1 MGEGLGLG
9 AVDPRAPA
17 AHEFDAYASD
27 AEEREQAIEPSQLAL
42 ELPTRLLCHRLRR
55 LRLRLLG
62 LDLPQLLLLG
72 LSWAPLRR
80 GGSLSL
86 FPMLVDQEAV
96 AAFADR
102 LHPIPV
108 HDREVGG
115 THFPRRGSQPFGGSG
130 DEPQGLGF
138 PRTVSRSYARAQA
151 TQSRAATVP

>member
-42 ELPTRLLCHRLRR
+42 ELPTRLLCHRLRP
-55 LRLRLLG
+55 LPLRLLG

-72 LSWAPLRR
+72 LYWAPLRR
-80 GGSLSL
+80 GFLSL

-102 LHPIPV
+102 LHPIP
-108 HDREVGG
+108 RPQSRG
-115 THFPRRGSQPFGGSG
+115 RRYTLPPAGHVNHLTQR
-130 DEPQGLGF
+130 QKGLGL
-138 PRTVSRSYARAQA
+138 RMSRSWL
-151 TQSRAATVP
+151 